1 MNESGWISEM
11 YGYSFGAP
19 KPKLYHVI
27 SDKILIYPGYVP
39 EPGVN
44 YWVFHY
50 GLEFSVG
57 IWSFDKAKW
66 RTIEMFISLRIDYME
81 MVEVIELHRSQK
93 HQYHPSNIASK
104 TQVALQIPHIK
115 SQNFDVL
122 YEILTVVRYFH
133 SVFDLFE
140 IKRRI
145 KLFRSDL
152 FAYSSNNDFRK
163 TKLIKHILF
172 IFFVG
177 YWHWQS
183 IFSP

>member
-104 TQVALQIPHIK
+104 TQVALQIHHIK

-122 YEILTVVRYFH
+122 YEILTVVIGTGKVFSALKGKLTRMVF
-133 SVFDLFE
+133 SVEMDE
-140 IKRRI
+140 ILVVYLTVRI
-145 KLFRSDL
+145 EKPTTYEL
-152 FAYSSNNDFRK
+152 
-163 TKLIKHILF
+163 TKDVNK
-172 IFFVG
+172 
-177 YWHWQS
+177 
-183 IFSP
+183 